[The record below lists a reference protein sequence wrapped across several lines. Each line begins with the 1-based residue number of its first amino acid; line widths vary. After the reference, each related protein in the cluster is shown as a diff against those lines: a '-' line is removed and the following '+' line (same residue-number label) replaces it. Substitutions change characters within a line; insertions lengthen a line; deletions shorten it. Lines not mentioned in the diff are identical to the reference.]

1 MTKLRSAI
9 VMLTAAFVAA
19 LTHNAAAAVETY
31 VIDSS
36 HSSVNFEI
44 RHFMTKFPGAFAKA
58 SGRILVDRDNLEQSS
73 VEATVDTT
81 SIDTR
86 DARRD
91 NNLRNTDYLFTEKFP
106 TATFKSK
113 SWKKTGENTFDV
125 TGDLT
130 IRDVTK
136 EVVLKTTLLGFMPN
150 SRGGMICGWEATT
163 TIDRRDFGIT
173 AGQGMLGNEVI
184 LSLNIQSRLQ
194 APPQQQ

>member
-1 MTKLRSAI
+1 M
-9 VMLTAAFVAA
+9 MLTAAFVAA